1 MSSGVGLADALLWFD
16 KDPTLVRQRSSGG
29 PMVVLLWLGEGLVV
43 FRWWFG
49 GDPTVGECETQ
60 PEKMIYSFKKG
71 KTFYEKI
78 K

>member
-1 MSSGVGLADALLWFD
+1 
-16 KDPTLVRQRSSGG
+16 
-29 PMVVLLWLGEGLVV
+29 MVVLLWLGEGLVV